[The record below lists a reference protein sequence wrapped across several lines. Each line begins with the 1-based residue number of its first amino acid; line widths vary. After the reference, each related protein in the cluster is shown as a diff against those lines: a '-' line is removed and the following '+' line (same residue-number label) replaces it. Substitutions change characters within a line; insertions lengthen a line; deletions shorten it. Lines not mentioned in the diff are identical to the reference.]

1 MCVGLFSVEYFP
13 SPKFHFHEV
22 GDPLFVSV
30 NVTFS
35 GAFPDNGQP
44 QKSAVGACEVH
55 VTVIYFDF
63 VAVLIPA
70 ALVTLRVTVY
80 FPALEYL

>member
-1 MCVGLFSVEYFP
+1 MCLGLFSVEYFP
-13 SPKFHFHEV
+13 SPKSQFHEV
-22 GDPLFVSV
+22 GDPLLVSV
-30 NVTFS
+30 NVTFR

-44 QKSAVGACEVH
+44 QKSAVGAYEVP

-63 VAVLIPA
+63 VAVLMPT
-70 ALVTLRVTVY
+70 ALVTVRVTVY